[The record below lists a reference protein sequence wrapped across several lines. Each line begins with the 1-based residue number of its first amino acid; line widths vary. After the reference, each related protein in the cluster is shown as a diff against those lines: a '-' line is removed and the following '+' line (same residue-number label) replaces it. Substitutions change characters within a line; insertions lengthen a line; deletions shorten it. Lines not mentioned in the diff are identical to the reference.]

1 MDIAFVIILFLVGT
15 IVLSFVLYLII
26 KAAVRDGIMEAKG
39 IVGDDDGRDTVSKI
53 KCPSCG
59 KEYEMDCPKCP
70 FCGHVNFE

>member
-39 IVGDDDGRDTVSKI
+39 IVDDDDGRDTVSKT

-59 KEYEMDCPKCP
+59 KEYEI
-70 FCGHVNFE
+70 NS